1 VGTTEICGRHHRNL
15 WQAPQKSVVGTTE
28 ICGGHHRN
36 LWWAP
41 QKSVVDSRRTEFSE
55 RKRKQVLSY
64 GEKYLLNGRCYS
76 VDTYMYEHMLHK
88 VSIAESP
95 NKGCNRVLLVCMQAI
110 IVIVIV
116 LAKWREEKYCEMAG
130 SLHFRRLRSHTF
142 Y

>member
-1 VGTTEICGRHHRNL
+1 MLVELSKSKYARHRHRRGWWSGVKFEVCKYHSVVVGTTEICGGHHRKL
-15 WQAPQKSVVGTTE
+15 WRAPQNSVVDTTE

-95 NKGCNRVLLVCMQAI
+95 NKGCNRVLQPCA
-110 IVIVIV
+110 
-116 LAKWREEKYCEMAG
+116 
-130 SLHFRRLRSHTF
+130 S
-142 Y
+142 

>member
-1 VGTTEICGRHHRNL
+1 MVEWSEVCKYHSYVV
-15 WQAPQKSVVGTTE
+15 WAPQKSVAGTTE
-28 ICGGHHRN
+28 ICGGHHRNLWWAPQKSVAGTTEICGGHLRN

-95 NKGCNRVLLVCMQAI
+95 NKGCNRVLL
-110 IVIVIV
+110 
-116 LAKWREEKYCEMAG
+116 
-130 SLHFRRLRSHTF
+130 LRDGDGATGGDTDRTQ
-142 Y
+142 